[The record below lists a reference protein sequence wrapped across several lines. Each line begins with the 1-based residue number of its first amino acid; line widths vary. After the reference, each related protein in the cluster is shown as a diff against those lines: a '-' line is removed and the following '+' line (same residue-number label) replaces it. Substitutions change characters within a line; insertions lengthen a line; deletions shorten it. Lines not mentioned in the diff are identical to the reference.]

1 MSKKKCNTASW
12 FYCNSCNNTV
22 IQRGGK
28 VKEECSC
35 KSDIDWERLG
45 RCECIKWKTS
55 FTKVACDRIQTRKY
69 DIKIKQ
75 LQKKNMIKKAQI
87 SGLMEDSED
96 SNEDFDNIP
105 KKTTRRRNNNVESE
119 LNVREES
126 ELNVREESDPIVP
139 EESESNV
146 DVESDPIVPDESDP
160 IVPEE
165 SESNVDVES
174 ELNIDVESEPIVHE
188 ESELNVDVESDL
200 NVDIDGETSNDE
212 ESNILQ
218 LNVENNLDNSEILS
232 EEEEDFITF
241 GDEVPKSIDLK
252 LSIDINNDSIVAD
265 SLVELHNT
273 LYINNKSDLEVS
285 NIKKIKV

>member
-1 MSKKKCNTASW
+1 MTFNIYFNIIFKYKKINKYINFNKIYKIDYIYIIIHIYGQYMSKKKCNTASW

-45 RCECIKWKTS
+45 SCECIKWKTG
-55 FTKVACDRIQTRKY
+55 FTEVACDRIQTRKY

-146 DVESDPIVPDESDP
+146 D
-160 IVPEE
+160 
-165 SESNVDVES
+165 
-174 ELNIDVESEPIVHE
+174 
-188 ESELNVDVESDL
+188 
-200 NVDIDGETSNDE
+200 
-212 ESNILQ
+212 
-218 LNVENNLDNSEILS
+218 
-232 EEEEDFITF
+232 
-241 GDEVPKSIDLK
+241 
-252 LSIDINNDSIVAD
+252 
-265 SLVELHNT
+265 
-273 LYINNKSDLEVS
+273 
-285 NIKKIKV
+285 

>member
-45 RCECIKWKTS
+45 SCECIKWKTG
-55 FTKVACDRIQTRKY
+55 FTEVACDRIQTRKY

-119 LNVREES
+119 LNVREER
-126 ELNVREESDPIVP
+126 ELNVRE
-139 EESESNV
+139 
-146 DVESDPIVPDESDP
+146 ESDP

-232 EEEEDFITF
+232 EEDEDFITF
-241 GDEVPKSIDLK
+241 GDEVLKSIDLE
-252 LSIDINNDSIVAD
+252 LSIDI
-265 SLVELHNT
+265 
-273 LYINNKSDLEVS
+273 
-285 NIKKIKV
+285 

>member
-45 RCECIKWKTS
+45 SCECIKWKTG
-55 FTKVACDRIQTRKY
+55 FTEVACDRIQKRKY
-69 DIKIKQ
+69 EEK
-75 LQKKNMIKKAQI
+75 IKKAQT

-119 LNVREES
+119 PNVREESESNVREES
-126 ELNVREESDPIVP
+126 ELNVDVESDPIVP
-139 EESESNV
+139 EESDPNVREESESIVHEESESIVHEESESNV
-146 DVESDPIVPDESDP
+146 DVESD
-160 IVPEE
+160 
-165 SESNVDVES
+165 
-174 ELNIDVESEPIVHE
+174 
-188 ESELNVDVESDL
+188 LNVDV
-200 NVDIDGETSNDE
+200 DGETSNDE

-241 GDEVPKSIDLK
+241 GDEVPKSIDLE
-252 LSIDINNDSIVAD
+252 LSIDIDNDSIVAD

-273 LYINNKSDLEVS
+273 QYINNESDLEVS